1 MIERNGKLK
10 QKLPTLASWN
20 NGIKMDFVVVAIVLF
35 GKKMFLLS
43 GTDSVWFFKNFSFI
57 NTPFYQKTGYCWKK
71 LPCIGSTTVM
81 LICCLNQVKEWF
93 FSFQ

>member
-10 QKLPTLASWN
+10 QKLPTLASRN

-43 GTDSVWFFKNFSFI
+43 GTDSV
-57 NTPFYQKTGYCWKK
+57 
-71 LPCIGSTTVM
+71 
-81 LICCLNQVKEWF
+81 
-93 FSFQ
+93 